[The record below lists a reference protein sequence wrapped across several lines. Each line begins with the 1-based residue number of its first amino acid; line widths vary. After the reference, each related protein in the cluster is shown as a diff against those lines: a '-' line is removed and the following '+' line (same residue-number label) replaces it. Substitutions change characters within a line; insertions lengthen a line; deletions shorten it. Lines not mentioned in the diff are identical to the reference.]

1 MSSIEQ
7 LARAVL
13 GPIAGL
19 FMGPEPSTKDVVV
32 ALLKA
37 GGSVLQ
43 TGVAGDVP
51 PIVSSGISG
60 LVALLNAADSSGQR
74 DALMGLAEGF
84 AAEAERLKFGPDG
97 SGAA

>member
-1 MSSIEQ
+1 MSTFEQ
-7 LARAVL
+7 IVRGAL

-19 FMGPEPSTKDVVV
+19 LLGKEPSAKEVIT
-32 ALLKA
+32 ALLQA
-37 GGSVLQ
+37 SGGVLN

-60 LVALLNAADSSGQR
+60 LVALLNAADTSSQR

-84 AAEAERLKFGPDG
+84 ATEAERLKFGSGPDG
-97 SGAA
+97 S